1 VSISV
6 FFILSIEG
14 WTMLL
19 TVADD
24 SVTAVAVPRT
34 AVAPVVGAVPVGGL
48 LNVIVGALMYP
59 EPPESIL
66 TAVILPAWEP
76 LPGGPITAVP
86 VARVPPAGGSLKVTV
101 GAVVY
106 PAPIP
111 PEVIVTLV
119 TGDPA
124 VVALTVNVNGFAP
137 EPIP

>member
-1 VSISV
+1 V

-59 EPPESIL
+59 EPPLPAGIV
-66 TAVILPAWEP
+66 TPVILPAAGV
-76 LPGGPITAVP
+76 LNAPITAVP
-86 VARVPPAGGSLKVTV
+86 VARVPPAGGSLKVTI
-101 GAVVY
+101 GSVVY